1 MDENGQQHS
10 LSKSQLQSEYF
21 AALHRIAI
29 GLMRRKDLDSLL
41 REIAVRAADLLH
53 TPNAFLYILTDDGAA
68 MEMRVGIG
76 FHRSEVGAR
85 RLSGEGFIGR
95 VWQSGK
101 FSAERR
107 EWPDEGQT
115 GVIGTIVGVPLRDD
129 RKVIGVLGFNIIK
142 ESYLPTNGE
151 KALLERLAELS
162 FIAVSNMRLYT
173 TLQGELAERRR
184 AEEFVRRQNHY
195 LELLHSASVK
205 MMTRFERDEML
216 ANILD
221 GACGLMETE
230 HGYIYLVTADGSCLE
245 AKLAR
250 GYYRGIIG
258 KRVGRG
264 EELSGRI
271 WESGR
276 LFVTED
282 YSKERGRNPD
292 PSRDAVR
299 AWLGIPLKRGEEVM
313 GVFCLAHVDSDRLFR
328 NEEVA
333 VLEQFAELA
342 ALALNNAHLREA
354 LEEELRERTRAEAA
368 LRESEALYRTLAE
381 NLPGIVYR
389 VFLRENARVQFFN
402 AMLRTVT
409 GYDAAQLPAG
419 GPCPL
424 GKIVVPSDRARVLAA
439 IKGALDNARPF
450 EVEYGVIAR
459 DGNIRTVVERA
470 RPVNGADGQPLYIEG
485 VIMDITAQKG
495 AQDKLLF
502 ISTRDG
508 LTSLYNRAHFEAE
521 LDRFDEVSDGPVGII
536 VSDINGLK
544 LVNDA
549 MGHLVGDN
557 ILVAA
562 AKIIKEAFRR
572 EDVVARIGGD
582 EFAIIMP
589 NATLGAVEASCHRVR
604 AAIDEYNLTRP
615 GVHLSLSIGYA
626 VSNLGEVSIRTI
638 FREADN
644 NMYREKLHHSQSARS
659 AIIQT
664 AMKLL
669 EERDFLTEEHA
680 ERINEL
686 ITRLARKIR
695 LPAPNIAEMQLLAK
709 FHDIGKVGIS
719 DHILLKPGALS
730 PEEKVE
736 MQRHCEIGYRI
747 AQSSNELLPIAEWIL
762 RHHEW
767 WNGEGYPAGLHGE
780 QIPLESRIL
789 AIVDAYDAMTSDR
802 PYRKAMDHDAAVA
815 ELKRCAGTQFDAGI
829 VKKFLT
835 LFEPAGTAK
844 KAGSRA
850 AR

>member
-1 MDENGQQHS
+1 MGEHEQHTS
-10 LSKSQLQSEYF
+10 LSKSQLQNEFF
-21 AALHRIAI
+21 AALHRIAL
-29 GLMRRKDLDSLL
+29 GLMRRQDLDSLL

-53 TPNAFLYILTDDGAA
+53 TANAFLYILTDDGAA

-76 FHRSEVGAR
+76 YHRSEIGAR
-85 RLSGEGFIGR
+85 RLPGEGFIGR
-95 VWQSGK
+95 VWHSGR

-107 EWPDEGQT
+107 EWPGEGQT
-115 GVIGTIVGVPLRDD
+115 GVTGTVVGLPLREEG
-129 RKVIGVLGFNIIK
+129 KVVGVLGFNIMK
-142 ESYLPTNGE
+142 EDYLPTNGE
-151 KALLERLAELS
+151 KILLERLAELS
-162 FIAVSNMRLYT
+162 SIAVSNMRLRLK
-173 TLQGELAERRR
+173 LQGELAERRR
-184 AEEFVRRQNHY
+184 AEESVRRQNHY
-195 LELLHSASVK
+195 LELLHSSAVK
-205 MMTRFERDEML
+205 MMTKFERDEML
-216 ANILD
+216 ASILD
-221 GACGLMETE
+221 GACGLMETG
-230 HGYIYLVTADGSCLE
+230 HGYIYLVTADGRHLE
-245 AKLAR
+245 VKLAR
-250 GYYRGIIG
+250 GYYCGIIG

-276 LFVTED
+276 LYATED
-282 YSKERGRNPD
+282 YSKEAGRNPD
-292 PSRDAVR
+292 PGRDVVK
-299 AWLGIPLKRGEEVM
+299 AWVGIPLKRGEEVM
-313 GVFCLAHVDSDRLFR
+313 GVFCLAHIASGRIFLR
-328 NEEVA
+328 EEITA
-333 VLEQFAELA
+333 IEQFAELA
-342 ALALNNAHLREA
+342 ALALNSAQLHEA

-389 VFLRENARVQFFN
+389 VFLRENGRVRFFN
-402 AMLRTVT
+402 AMLETIT
-409 GYDAAQLPAG
+409 GYGAGQLPSG

-424 GKIVVPSDRARVLAA
+424 GKIVVSADRARVMAA
-439 IKGALDNARPF
+439 IRGALDKARPF

-459 DGNIRTVVERA
+459 DRSIRTVVERA
-470 RPVNGADGQPLYIEG
+470 RPVSGADGRPLYIEG

-508 LTSLYNRAHFEAE
+508 LTALYNRAYFEAE

-562 AKIIKEAFRR
+562 AKIIKDAFRR

-582 EFAIIMP
+582 EFAILMP
-589 NATLGAVEASCHRVR
+589 NATRGAVEAACQRVR
-604 AAIDEYNLTRP
+604 TAIDEYNRARP

-626 VSNLGEVSIRTI
+626 VSSLDAVSIRTI

-680 ERINEL
+680 ERIKEL
-686 ITRLARKIR
+686 VTRLARKLR
-695 LPAPNIAEMQLLAK
+695 LPVPTVAEMQLLAK
-709 FHDIGKVGIS
+709 FHDIGKVGIA
-719 DHILLKPGALS
+719 DHILLKPGALT
-730 PEEKVE
+730 PEEKAE

-747 AQSSNELLPIAEWIL
+747 AQSSSELQPIAEWIL

-767 WNGEGYPAGLHGE
+767 WNGEGYPAGLHGA
-780 QIPLESRIL
+780 QIPLECRVL
-789 AIVDAYDAMTSDR
+789 AVVDAYDAMTSDR
-802 PYRKAMDHDAAVA
+802 PYRKAVDHDAAVA
-815 ELKRCAGTQFDAGI
+815 ELKRCAGTQFDPAI

-835 LFEPAGTAK
+835 LFAPAGRAPKAK
-844 KAGSRA
+844 KPAG
-850 AR
+850 